1 MRFSDLY
8 RRSISIIEEAET
20 KDEVVKKVVGKNPTT
35 GEPTSFDV
43 RKSDSVVT
51 KNVVMYILNG
61 ETTHYIEAPH
71 DEKPQ

>member
-1 MRFSDLY
+1 MRFSDLCKW
-8 RRSISIIEEAET
+8 SISVIEEET

-35 GEPTSFDV
+35 GEPTSFDI

-51 KNVVMYILNG
+51 KNVVMYVLNG

-71 DEKPQ
+71 DEKPGQ